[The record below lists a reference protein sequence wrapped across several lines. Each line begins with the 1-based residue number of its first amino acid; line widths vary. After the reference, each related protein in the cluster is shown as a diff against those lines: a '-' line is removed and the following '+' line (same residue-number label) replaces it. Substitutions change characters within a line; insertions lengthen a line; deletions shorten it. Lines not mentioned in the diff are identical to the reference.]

1 MKYRDYFSIDKDYL
15 PTVNPEALK
24 TKDKD
29 FWKTFYP
36 HKTFVKLLNDVE
48 SVLSR
53 KKKQSIW
60 VEGAYGTGKSHA
72 VLTLKK
78 ILDSSEEE
86 MRSYFER
93 YKDNLSEDLFNKL
106 QNIKNQGKILTI
118 HRYGSSGI
126 TSDNHL
132 IVALQES
139 IKLAMKEQGIE
150 DNAEES
156 LKDCIINWLSDTDNK
171 SYFDNLIKNKY
182 SYKFDGDTVDT
193 LLNKLRT
200 FSGDNIIS
208 LINKIFFVA
217 DEVGITAMKLDIK
230 GLCSWISNVIKN
242 NNLKAI
248 VFIWDE
254 FTEYFNKNKQA
265 LTGFQQLVEL
275 SNTQPFYMVIVTH
288 KSEALFHD
296 TDSDKQ
302 KILDRFV
309 QPTCNIE
316 LPENMAFQLMGAALK
331 KTSDENKLKEW
342 LMYAN
347 DLNSNLSTSK
357 KLVITAANITEKE
370 LYDILPIHPYTALLL
385 KYLST
390 AFESNQRSMFDFIKN
405 DMGDEIKGFQWFI
418 DNYGPL
424 DSWPYLTIDMLWD
437 FFYEKGKEHLAS
449 DIRIILDSYNRLS
462 KNNLTEEENRV
473 FKTILLLQAIS
484 NRVGDSVEVLTPND
498 KNLSNA
504 FDGTELENNAIS
516 IAERLVKY
524 GCIFKKP
531 NGINKFQ
538 YSSIIASGDSSAI
551 EKEKQKLKDSK
562 KTQDFIIEGGL
573 EDSLNFSSYL
583 KLRFPKKC
591 ATIDNFKKVFLD
603 TKSSPN
609 MSGINVVVTFAKDD
623 SEAIALR
630 KQISEAQ
637 FDENIIVIDT
647 STTVLGGDS
656 LEQYFDNSSNA
667 AYQRGKDNGLASDY
681 DRRASEV
688 LRKWNERI
696 SKGEYILH
704 TNQCV
709 QGKRLSN
716 YDELINELKD
726 INLKRYPLGLE
737 NFKVIENLYTS
748 STLLVGAQ
756 CGIRQETTGT
766 FRATVDVNK
775 LETNLAGAWRL
786 PEGEKYWEDKPNL
799 LISKIKMRI
808 EQEINKCFEEQGNI
822 GISHLYDIL
831 KSKPFGFMPC
841 NLTAFM
847 MGFLLKEYATPAY
860 RWSDGNL
867 SDNMSEAHLKDMIK
881 EVIDLQ
887 INNNPRYKEKY
898 IKKMTAEERKF
909 IEVTAGIFNI
919 PEFKCNSIEQ
929 VREGVRDKLKDLS
942 FPLWTLNYVFD
953 GKNILTDA
961 STLSKIIDS
970 YCGVANSKNYSTS
983 NTQSTELDIAL
994 SIGKECIQNEQIEND
1009 LKLLI
1014 SRDNCRHG
1022 MQKYLEDYKNG
1033 ILIDLANQ
1041 INDHDDYLNLL
1052 KAKFDAADANWVWNK
1067 DTVNKQIDE
1076 LILEYSIVAESYDYS
1091 IHTNSYNKCIMEW
1104 KDKVQSIKIPYDLL
1118 TLNVNENLN
1127 TFLTILY
1134 EIKRNGEL
1142 DSFNKEKFL
1151 KCLTT
1156 TKEDFN
1162 NLCTNQNEIFKKTCL
1177 TMLEG
1182 LEEEHI
1188 NNIFRALPN
1197 NGIFL
1202 QNKSEFAEKVA
1213 QTRDDYI
1220 SHLGRE
1226 KLRNLWK
1233 FKTDSESPRDWSEKY
1248 VTPILC
1254 MMEDEDESYAKEIF
1268 NILLKVNPDSREVKR
1283 ATKFIDEKMQKD
1295 WLNNRENQD
1304 KCFMMKIAKK
1314 YAVVCDSADEIRN
1327 MLKAYVSNDVYDW
1340 YPNIVVE
1347 NKVKDYAEKQY
1358 KKGINQKAIEKIKSM
1373 DSEKLKKYLIDL
1385 VKENVNVGIEIIND
1399 K

>member
-48 SVLSR
+48 NVLSR

-78 ILDSSEEE
+78 ILDSSEDE
-86 MRSYFER
+86 MKSYFDR
-93 YKDNLSEDLFNKL
+93 YKDKLSEDLFNKL

-139 IKLAMKEQGIE
+139 IKSAMKEQGIVN
-150 DNAEES
+150 NAEES
-156 LKDCIINWLSDTDNK
+156 LKDSIINWLSDSDNK
-171 SYFDNLIKNKY
+171 LYFDNLIKNKY

-193 LLNKLRT
+193 ILSKLKT
-200 FSGDNIIS
+200 YSGDNIIS

-230 GLCSWISNVIKN
+230 GLCSWIEHIIKN

-265 LTGFQQLVEL
+265 LTGFQQLIEL
-275 SNTQPFYMVIVTH
+275 SNTQPFYMIIVTH

-296 TDSDKQ
+296 TDNDKQ

-331 KTSDENKLKEW
+331 KTSDEEKYKEW
-342 LMYAN
+342 QMYAN
-347 DLNSNLSTSK
+347 DLNGNLSTSK
-357 KLVITAANITEKE
+357 KLVMEAAKITDKE

-462 KNNLTEEENRV
+462 KDNLTEEESRI

-504 FDGTELENNAIS
+504 FDGTELENSAIS

-551 EKEKQKLKDSK
+551 EKEKQKIKESK
-562 KTQDFIIEGGL
+562 KTQDFVIEGEL
-573 EDSLNFSSYL
+573 ENALNFSSYL
-583 KLRFPKKC
+583 KLRYPKTC
-591 ATIDNFKKVFLD
+591 ATVDNFKRIFTDL
-603 TKSSPN
+603 KSNPII
-609 MSGINVVVTFAKDD
+609 SGINVIVTFAKDD
-623 SEAIALR
+623 SEAVALR
-630 KQISEAQ
+630 KLISEVQ
-637 FDENIIVIDT
+637 YDENIIVIDT
-647 STTVLGGDS
+647 SPTVLGGDS
-656 LEQYFDNSSNA
+656 LEQYYDNSSNA

-688 LRKWNERI
+688 LRRWNDRV

-704 TNQCV
+704 TNQCA

-716 YDELINELKD
+716 FEELIKELKD

-737 NFKVIENLYTS
+737 NFKVIENMYTAS
-748 STLLVGAQ
+748 SLTIGAQ

-766 FRATVDVNK
+766 FKASVDVNK
-775 LETNLAGAWRL
+775 LETNLSGAWKL
-786 PEGEKYWEDKPNL
+786 PEGQKYWEDKPNL
-799 LISKIKMRI
+799 LISKIKAKI
-808 EQEINKCFEEQGNI
+808 EEEINKGFEEQGSI
-822 GISHLYDIL
+822 SISHLYEIL

-847 MGFLLKEYATPAY
+847 MGFLLKEYASPAY

-867 SDNMSEAHLKDMIK
+867 SDNMDEIRLKEMIK

-898 IKKMTAEERKF
+898 IKKMTAEEIKF
-909 IEVTAGIFNI
+909 ITVTSKIFNI

-942 FPLWTLNYVFD
+942 FPLWVLNYVFD
-953 GKNILTDA
+953 ENNIVTDD
-961 STLSKIIDS
+961 SILSKIIDS
-970 YCGVANSKNYSTS
+970 YCGVANSKNYLNS
-983 NTQSTELDIAL
+983 NNQTTELDIAL
-994 SIGKECIQNEQIEND
+994 TIGKDCIQNEQIESD
-1009 LKLLI
+1009 LLLLI
-1014 SRDNCRHG
+1014 SRENCRLG
-1022 MQKYLEDYKNG
+1022 MKKYLKEYKNG
-1033 ILIDLANQ
+1033 ILIDLATQ
-1041 INDHDDYLNLL
+1041 INDHDDYLNIL
-1052 KAKFDAADANWVWNK
+1052 KIKFDATDANWVWNK
-1067 DTVNKQIDE
+1067 DTVNNQIDE

-1091 IHTNSYNKCIMEW
+1091 IRVNSYNKCISEW
-1104 KDKVQSIKIPYDLL
+1104 CNKVQSIKIPYDLI
-1118 TLNVNENLN
+1118 VNINEGLSL
-1127 TFLTILY
+1127 FFKLLY
-1134 EIKRNGEL
+1134 DIKKNGEL
-1142 DSFNKEKFL
+1142 DSLSKDKFL
-1151 KCLTT
+1151 TCLS
-1156 TKEDFN
+1156 TKKEEFN
-1162 NLCTNQNEIFKKTCL
+1162 NLCSNQNEIFKKICSA
-1177 TMLEG
+1177 MFEG
-1182 LEEEHI
+1182 IEEEHI

-1197 NGIFL
+1197 NNIFML
-1202 QNKSEFAEKVA
+1202 SKSEFFDKVL

-1226 KLRNLWK
+1226 KLKKLWREI
-1233 FKTDSESPRDWSEKY
+1233 TDSESPRDWSEKHL
-1248 VTPILC
+1248 TPILC
-1254 MMEDEDESYAKEIF
+1254 MISDEDESYAKEIF
-1268 NILLKVNPDSREVKR
+1268 NIVLKSNPESREVEK
-1283 ATKFIDEKMQKD
+1283 AMKFINEKLQQED
-1295 WLNNRENQD
+1295 LNNKEYQT
-1304 KCFMMKIAKK
+1304 KCFMTKIVKN
-1314 YAVVCDSADEIRN
+1314 YAVICDSVDEIRN
-1327 MLKAYVSNDVYDW
+1327 MLKSYVSNDVYDW
-1340 YPNIVVE
+1340 YPNVIVD
-1347 NKVKDYAEKQY
+1347 NKIKEYAEKQY
-1358 KKGINQKAIEKIKSM
+1358 RKGTNQKAIEKINSM
-1373 DSEKLKKYLIDL
+1373 DSDKLKKYLIDL